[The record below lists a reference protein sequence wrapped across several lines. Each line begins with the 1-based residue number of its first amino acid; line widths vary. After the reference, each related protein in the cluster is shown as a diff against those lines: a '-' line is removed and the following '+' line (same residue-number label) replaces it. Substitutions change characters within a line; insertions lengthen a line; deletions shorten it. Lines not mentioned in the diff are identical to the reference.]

1 MFKSGADISKRILLV
16 EDSRFVATVMSNVL
30 LERGYKTE
38 SVPSGEEA
46 LRRMARKP
54 LPDLVLMD
62 IELAGKLDGVA
73 AALEIGERHDV
84 PVVFL
89 TAGATEETLEKIR
102 NVTAYGYVLKDRDMA
117 ALLSTVDMALKLHE
131 AKVRLKVREATLE
144 AIMNNASDAIVLF
157 DSEGRIF
164 FWNPAAE
171 RLFGY
176 SKEESL
182 DRNFFELLVP
192 AEDESGWLHAIKGEL
207 AQEAVRSLPSGW
219 TVEFKALCRDGSTV
233 DIEVALS
240 TFEVG
245 STRYNVGIAR
255 DISKR
260 KQFEKELVKLSIT
273 DPLTGVYNRRHFER
287 RIRDEIKKARL
298 EGRDLSLVILDLDHF
313 KSIND
318 RFGHDKGDQVLKAT
332 TDLIQEHLQGKGT
345 LARWGGEEFVILLPG
360 LSAGDAADLAETL
373 REGINNM
380 RFDGDAEITASFGV
394 AGLAPGDTFDAL
406 VKKADNM
413 LYEAKAN
420 GRNRVCVAVG
430 EMKNQTN

>member
-1 MFKSGADISKRILLV
+1 
-16 EDSRFVATVMSNVL
+16 MSNVL

-192 AEDESGWLHAIKGEL
+192 AEDESGWLHAIKGEHVQIVNV
-207 AQEAVRSLPSGW
+207 APSGLPSGR
-219 TVEFKALCRDGSTV
+219 TVELKALCRDGSTV

-255 DISKR
+255 DISRR

-332 TDLIQEHLQGKGT
+332 TDLIREHLQGKGT

-394 AGLAPGDTFDAL
+394 AGLAPDDTFDTL
-406 VKKADNM
+406 IKKADNM

-420 GRNRVCVAVG
+420 GRNRVRVAIE
-430 EMKNQTN
+430 EMQNGSN